1 VAIHKIVRRL
11 TAGCRC
17 IVILG
22 GRVFIST
29 ALHGSRGG
37 SGLAILGWPHLSGAG
52 SAALPQDPLA
62 IDGSLAQPGRYRC
75 VWPA

>member
-29 ALHGSRGG
+29 ALHGPR
-37 SGLAILGWPHLSGAG
+37 
-52 SAALPQDPLA
+52 
-62 IDGSLAQPGRYRC
+62 
-75 VWPA
+75 